1 MAEPYQPL
9 ETELA
14 TLETKGEAKAVPSQ
28 DAKADRYLP
37 PKSTPDDWPVDL
49 YRPVR
54 SNNWTRDPIKYHP
67 SQQELMFIDRTFCQF
82 AGGAAALVSALFGL
96 VSLATYPWWV
106 VAPYAMAV
114 WGLLVGCV
122 WDIYNECVPGNR
134 WLETVRCYRSLN
146 ASYVSI
152 FLLNH
157 LVFVLTSD
165 YNYIAK
171 SVPLDAWYFVLFMT
185 STYVGYSGFIGQHKG
200 PGPIIVTLLFSLTTL
215 LIILISAKV
224 NGLPEYDSLVSFSGW
239 ILLMA
244 FTILN
249 EVGLLVGIR
258 LALYHGIMCLT
269 LFMLTFSILSYGETF
284 CYNTLYGT
292 AQPNFWYI
300 FLGYV
305 VGMGLVFF
313 YQPLQRNT
321 FRRTLTTLLWFRIFG
336 KTLSMPPWDPVPLD
350 LKTNKNQPFIGT
362 KAFWLGSHVDNV
374 SGRRRAAELCV
385 PVGEF
390 IPKSQSTRID
400 GSSVAPIF
408 GKGGLFDQLSYL
420 DARFAQSR
428 ADTDLRDKV
437 RFRPGQDGAY
447 WFPVRLGFTGPPP
460 SPAPSV
466 VQAKLQG
473 TLLEF
478 FVWYGHLSPALR
490 KVNDDDRKIM
500 GDLEGATHVIDF
512 EWMSQFD
519 VKPDYQ
525 RCGGRAFFRL
535 DPKAVRLHVTF
546 LTRPGETRK
555 IYPLRLVSGETDWQ
569 FDQAEQIILTS
580 SYALVVV
587 GYHAGGIHIMMN
599 LLALALHNGFDINDG
614 DYFHPWRTA
623 MHLHFFNHIIVNDS
637 TTGHLFEHSAIFSQ
651 ILPFTLSSLYE
662 FLHAVVRNYEYMSD
676 ADLEARK
683 AVTDGV
689 MPEQATLNWEE
700 KYKRIYC
707 NYAQMIADVCWK
719 TDADVANDVQMQT
732 FLRNLAQNIPKGLP
746 SRFRSNGSIAFT
758 TKAQVVEF
766 TASAIHI
773 VTCRHEVY
781 GTLFVNC
788 AYEPSIMQSQ
798 LPLDF
803 GPPAVNDFQ
812 AMIGIAIATS
822 RKPATKLMIREDPM
836 PGEKTTVGLP
846 KNAQGVGMR
855 DFKYFLKNLPDEEHT
870 GMGKAFDYLQGA
882 LNALYVD
889 MAGNREKR
897 ELANWFLQITP
908 EMLEVGAGY

>member
-1 MAEPYQPL
+1 M

-14 TLETKGEAKAVPSQ
+14 TLESKGEVKGEVKGEIKGEPSQ
-28 DAKADRYLP
+28 ETDRHQP
-37 PKSTPDDWPVDL
+37 QKTSPGDWPVDL
-49 YRPVR
+49 YRPLR
-54 SNNWTRDPIKYHP
+54 CNNWTREPIKYHP
-67 SQQELMFIDRTFCQF
+67 SQQDLMFLDRTFCQL
-82 AGGAAALVSALFGL
+82 AGAGAALVATVFGL

-106 VAPYAMAV
+106 VAPFVMSL
-114 WGLLVGCV
+114 WGLTVGCV

-134 WLETVRCYRSLN
+134 WFATVQSYRSLN
-146 ASYVSI
+146 SAYVSI
-152 FLLNH
+152 FLFNH
-157 LVFVLTSD
+157 LIFTLTSD
-165 YNYIAK
+165 YNYIAR
-171 SVPLDAWYFVLFMT
+171 SVPLDAWYFVLIMT
-185 STYVGYSGFIGQHKG
+185 ATYAGFSAYIGQHKG
-200 PGPIIVTLLFSLTTL
+200 PGPLIVTLLFSITTQ
-215 LIILISAKV
+215 LIILISAKI

-239 ILLMA
+239 ILLMSHS
-244 FTILN
+244 IVL
-249 EVGLLVGIR
+249 EVGMLSAVR
-258 LALYHGIMCLT
+258 LALFHGVMCLT
-269 LFMLTFSILSYGETF
+269 MFMLTFAVLSYGETF

-300 FLGYV
+300 FLGFV
-305 VGMGLVFF
+305 IGLGLVFF

-321 FRRTLTTLLWFRIFG
+321 FRRSIMTLLWFRVWA
-336 KTLSMPPWDPVPLD
+336 KSLSLPPWDPVPLD
-350 LKTNKNQPFIGT
+350 LKNNKNQPFIGT
-362 KAFWLGSHVDNV
+362 KAFWLGSRVDSV
-374 SGRRRAAELCV
+374 SGYRRAAELCV

-390 IPKSQSTRID
+390 IPRSQYNRID
-400 GSSVAPIF
+400 GTSVAPIF

-460 SPAPSV
+460 SPADSV

-478 FVWYGHLSPALR
+478 LAWYGHLSPALR

-512 EWMSQFD
+512 EWMAQFD
-519 VKPDYQ
+519 VKPDYNK
-525 RCGGRAFFRL
+525 CGGRAFFRL
-535 DPKAVRLHVTF
+535 DPKAVRLYVTY

-555 IYPLRLVSGETDWQ
+555 IFPLRLASGETDWQ

-580 SYALVVV
+580 SYILVVV
-587 GYHAGGIHIMMN
+587 GYHAGGIHVMMN
-599 LLALALHNGFDINDG
+599 MLALALHNGFDTNDG
-614 DYFHPWRTA
+614 SYFHPWRTA

-637 TTGHLFEHSAIFSQ
+637 TTGHLLENSAIFTQ
-651 ILPFTLSSLYE
+651 IFPFTVYALYD
-662 FLHAVVRNYEYMSD
+662 FLHAVVRNFDYMSD

-683 AVTDGV
+683 AVTDGI
-689 MPEQATLNWEE
+689 MPEQATLNWEA
-700 KYKRIYC
+700 KYKQIYC
-707 NYAQMIADVCWK
+707 NYAQMVADVCWK
-719 TDADVANDVQMQT
+719 TDADVAKDVQMQM
-732 FLRNLAQNIPKGLP
+732 FLRNLASNIPKGLP
-746 SRFRSNGSIAFT
+746 SRFKSEGTIAFT

-781 GTLFVNC
+781 GTLFGNW
-788 AYEPSIMQSQ
+788 AYEPYIMQSQ

-803 GPPAVNDFQ
+803 GPPAVNDYQ
-812 AMIGIAIATS
+812 SMVGIAMATS

-855 DFKYFLKNLPDEEHT
+855 DFKYFLKNLPDAEYD

-897 ELANWFLQITP
+897 ELANWFLQVTP
-908 EMLEVGAGY
+908 EMLELGAGY